1 MTKEE
6 YDSILDGNFVLFRF
20 RYNEL
25 SFSNHVEIVDSWD
38 DKWPVQRQ
46 YNIDGIKTALSL
58 IDEDLEIVEL
68 GCHDGS
74 LACELLQENDRIK
87 CWYGYDICS
96 KAISRS
102 KNLEKYKPAVLNDWF
117 HNLELPK
124 LNLFIS
130 SHTLE
135 HLSDDRVLA
144 TFDKVLDVKYLLL
157 DTPLEEYGQ
166 DWAGYHASHV
176 LKSGKYDL
184 ERWLQE
190 RDYRKLLDI
199 TENMAIW
206 IKKERK

>member
-74 LACELLQENDRIK
+74 FRRIR
-87 CWYGYDICS
+87 
-96 KAISRS
+96 SR
-102 KNLEKYKPAVLNDWF
+102 LGRIPCF
-117 HNLELPK
+117 
-124 LNLFIS
+124 
-130 SHTLE
+130 T
-135 HLSDDRVLA
+135 RV
-144 TFDKVLDVKYLLL
+144 KV
-157 DTPLEEYGQ
+157 
-166 DWAGYHASHV
+166 W
-176 LKSGKYDL
+176 
-184 ERWLQE
+184 
-190 RDYRKLLDI
+190 
-199 TENMAIW
+199 
-206 IKKERK
+206 